1 MPDFFPGTR
10 RCLPAMLLL
19 RLLPLTRPLLLL
31 LLLLGGWCSA
41 WAQDGAGATDFPTR
55 PIRLI
60 VPMPAGGGTDVWAR
74 VTAERMSQ
82 LLGQKVL
89 VDNRPGAGTMIG
101 AEFVAHAPADGYT
114 LLVGDI
120 GTFALNPHL
129 HRKMAYDPARDFT
142 PVTLTS
148 RHLLVLAV
156 PRKSDLGSV
165 PGLIE
170 RAREQ
175 PGALNYGSAGVG
187 SPHHLAMEL
196 LQQRSGALLRHV
208 PYKSGAALTAD
219 MLAGQLAAAFIDLPS
234 ALPHL
239 RSGWLRGLALAA
251 PQRLPYLPDLPTME
265 ELGFA
270 GFEAEAW
277 QGLVAPAGTPPA
289 VVARL
294 NAAYAQVCSEAETRR
309 RLGMVGIEL
318 TPSTPQEFSA
328 FQHAESERWGQLIH
342 DHGILID

>member
-1 MPDFFPGTR
+1 MALR
-10 RCLPAMLLL
+10 RRRLLL
-19 RLLPLTRPLLLL
+19 TSLWSLALPLLGPAAARAQSAAETTPL
-31 LLLLGGWCSA
+31 
-41 WAQDGAGATDFPTR
+41 AGYPTR
-55 PIRLI
+55 PIRLV

-74 VTAERMSQ
+74 VIAERMGQ
-82 LLGQKVL
+82 LLGQRVL

-101 AEFVAHAPADGYT
+101 AELVARAPADGYT

-120 GTFALNPHL
+120 GTYALNPHL
-129 HRKMAYDPARDFT
+129 YRRIPYDPVRDFT

-156 PRKSDLGSV
+156 PRKSELTSV
-165 PGLIE
+165 QALVE

-175 PGALNYGSAGVG
+175 PEALVYGSASAG

-196 LQQRSGALLRHV
+196 LQQRSGMRLRHV
-208 PYKSGAALTAD
+208 PYKGGAPLTAD
-219 MLAGQLAAAFIDLPS
+219 MLAGQLDAAFLDLPS

-251 PQRLPYLPDLPTME
+251 PQRLPYLPELPTLAE
-265 ELGFA
+265 A
-270 GFEAEAW
+270 GYPGVETQAW

-294 NAAYAQVCSEAETRR
+294 AAVYAQVCSEPEVRR
-309 RLGMVGIEL
+309 RLSMIGIEL
-318 TPSTPQEFSA
+318 TPSSAQAFSEL
-328 FQHAESERWGQLIH
+328 QRSESERWGRLIREQGLLL
-342 DHGILID
+342 D